1 MNTFT
6 QVKHK
11 LMKVVHASA
20 LSLQKTG
27 KITKKKNS
35 SSGLLSVI
43 KKECKKAKCA
53 EVQKALWKAKP
64 SGLISCFY
72 G

>member
-27 KITKKKNS
+27 KITKKKKFFLRAS
-35 SSGLLSVI
+35 FRY
-43 KKECKKAKCA
+43 KK
-53 EVQKALWKAKP
+53 
-64 SGLISCFY
+64 GM
-72 G
+72 